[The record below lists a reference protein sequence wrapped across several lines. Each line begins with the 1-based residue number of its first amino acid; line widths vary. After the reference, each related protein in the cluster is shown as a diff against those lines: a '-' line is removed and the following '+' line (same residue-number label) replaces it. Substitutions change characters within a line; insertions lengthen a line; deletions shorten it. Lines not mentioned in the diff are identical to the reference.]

1 MKKFI
6 FWFGLCLAL
15 GVTAVFAGPQN
26 PTHTI
31 NIYWEKAFNTHA
43 MKRFQD
49 DINRE
54 FIWTFE
60 GIRAAVDSADTAF
73 RLADTA
79 FRLADTAFKCTWSWY
94 DSSGNNLPG
103 IVDSALGADNA
114 AKAGL
119 TDSTIGGSVRA
130 ETCKR
135 ADSTHGGAIRSETC
149 KIADSTILVEYLA
162 QPGGHVQYIIG
173 DYMVLADT
181 FWTNGGSYD
190 TIYLPEK
197 YSDDEYIIQLT
208 QCGNFWTADS
218 LCAGKNSRTD
228 SSFIIQKRNINIYL
242 FWTTMGYK

>member
-79 FRLADTAFKCTWSWY
+79 FKCTWSWY
-94 DSSGNNLPG
+94 DSSGDNLPG

-173 DYMVLADT
+173 DYMVLADS
-181 FWTNGGSYD
+181 FMTNNLDSYD
-190 TIYLPEK
+190 TINLPVK

-208 QCGNFWTADS
+208 QCGTSWVNADS
-218 LCAGKNSRTD
+218 LCARRNGRTD
-228 SSFIIQKRNINIYL
+228 SSFVIQKRNTCICL
-242 FWTTMGYK
+242 FWMTMGHK